1 MSLTTRPR
9 ASLGRVIEDLGTTL
23 LEVVSGNADQDT
35 EIETV
40 VIHDVL
46 DDAMPMRRA
55 LVLGVGLSDPADIA
69 ALLHSLAAQ
78 QATALVLRAPV
89 RADEGVLRASEETGI
104 PVLALTRGASWA
116 QLTAMLR
123 SLIAEG
129 DVGDQGAQMLGGMPA
144 GDLFALANAIATLL
158 NAPVTIEDR
167 NSRVVAFSGRQDEAD
182 PARIETVLG
191 RQVPERFTRQLEE
204 RGVFQE
210 LYRSEDPIDVDPVG
224 TTDGAPSFPR
234 VALAV
239 RAGDEILGSIWAA
252 VQAPLTSDRVRA
264 LKDSAGLVALHLLR
278 LRAGADVERRLR
290 ADLLSTIL
298 EGGVGAVDAAARL
311 RLNDHRCVVMAL
323 SAADEQSD
331 VLAPD
336 ARTTAERHRIADAFA
351 VHLGAVYL
359 RSAVAVIGNVVYAV
373 VGVRPDQA
381 DTDLRAASVAT
392 DFLGRLGAASD
403 IRVGIGTLAEDTSSI
418 PLSRVNADRALRVLQ
433 KSSGRDAV
441 ALFSAVQMEA
451 LLVELGDLVRARGDQ
466 PTGPV
471 ALLIEN
477 DRERG
482 THLVETLAAWLDA
495 FGDVTVAAARVYT
508 HPNTFRYRLRRLA
521 EISGLDLADPDARF
535 SAMVQLR
542 LLAPGAR

>member
-1 MSLTTRPR
+1 M
-9 ASLGRVIEDLGTTL
+9 IEDLGTTL

-433 KSSGRDAV
+433 KSSGKDAV